1 MLWSTSNRLQLG
13 CVITPLRIHA
23 TYFRKAFSRDFA
35 SPLISGEM
43 VFYLKGDQRKKVEQP
58 IPSSL
63 PEAAGFG
70 FGGSRRKDG
79 VSYTNQV
86 RFSGEISEAAGVP
99 FGGSSFREPF
109 IRYL

>member
-1 MLWSTSNRLQLG
+1 MNW
-13 CVITPLRIHA
+13 VITPLRIHA
-23 TYFRKAFSRDFA
+23 TYIRKAFSRDFA
-35 SPLISGEM
+35 SPLMPGEM
-43 VFYLKGDQRKKVEQP
+43 VFYLKGDQRKKAEQP

-86 RFSGEISEAAGVP
+86 RFSGEMRSDTIIISIAVTLSKVA
-99 FGGSSFREPF
+99 
-109 IRYL
+109 